1 MKLKN
6 AINWFEIPVS
16 DLERAIKFYEK
27 VLDIQLKR
35 EKVDECE
42 LAIFPADE
50 EAIAGALIKTD
61 FLQPSEQG
69 CLVYLNVEGMMDAV
83 IERAQAQGSSV
94 LLAKTHIGD
103 PGYIAHIND
112 SEGNKIAL
120 HSCKE

>member
-16 DLERAIKFYEK
+16 DFERAIKFYEK

-35 EKVDECE
+35 EKMDGIN

-50 EAIAGALIKTD
+50 EAIAGALVKVD
-61 FLQPSEQG
+61 FLQPGEQG
-69 CLVYLNVEGMMDAV
+69 CLVYLNVEGMMDGV
-83 IERAQAQGSSV
+83 IERAQSQGSSV
-94 LLAKTHIGD
+94 FLAKTHIGD
-103 PGYIAHIND
+103 PGYIAHISD

-120 HSCKE
+120 HSHKE